1 MQLFSEIA
9 QNLFFVSFL
18 RIFWLWELCL
28 HLIMFSLSFS
38 VFCFNREMKCE
49 GIQGIRRLAKHHP
62 DVLSLH
68 LHTVTL
74 AVIAEVSNVN

>member
-1 MQLFSEIA
+1 MQLSMKLPKIVLCPFCA
-9 QNLFFVSFL
+9 FL
-18 RIFWLWELCL
+18 GYGDGACSLLC
-28 HLIMFSLSFS
+28 FSLSFL

-62 DVLSLH
+62 EVLSLH

-74 AVIAEVSNVN
+74 AIIAEVSNDD

>member
-1 MQLFSEIA
+1 
-9 QNLFFVSFL
+9 
-18 RIFWLWELCL
+18 
-28 HLIMFSLSFS
+28 
-38 VFCFNREMKCE
+38 MKCE

-74 AVIAEVSNVN
+74 AIIAEVSNVNQGYVVVSCKTQW